1 MTKLILFLSFL
12 VLSIQNETFTAKVIG
27 VTDGD
32 TIVVLTD
39 DNKQIKI
46 RLEGIDCPESKQD
59 FGTKAKQL
67 TVDLCFQKTVRIEQS
82 GTDRYDRMLAFVFVD
97 NVCINNE
104 LIKQGMAWHYKQ
116 YNKDPELAKL
126 EVDAREKKVGLWS
139 MKDPVAPWD
148 FRHKKN

>member
-1 MTKLILFLSFL
+1 MIKLFLLISFL
-12 VLSIQNETFTAKVIG
+12 FLVIQNETFTAKVIG

-32 TIVVLTD
+32 TIVVLTN

-46 RLEGIDCPESKQD
+46 RLEGIDCPETKQD

-82 GTDRYDRMLAFVFVD
+82 GTDRYGRMLAFVFLD
-97 NVCINNE
+97 DVCINKE

-116 YNKDPELAKL
+116 YNKDQELASL
-126 EVDAREKKVGLWS
+126 EEKARNRKIGIWS
-139 MKDPVAPWD
+139 QNNPVAPWD
-148 FRHKKN
+148 FRKK